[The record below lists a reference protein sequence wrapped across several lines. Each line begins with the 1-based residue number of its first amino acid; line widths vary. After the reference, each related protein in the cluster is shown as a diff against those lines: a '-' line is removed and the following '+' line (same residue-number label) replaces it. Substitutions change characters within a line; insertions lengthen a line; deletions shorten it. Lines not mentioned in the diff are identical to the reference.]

1 MNHLKLGEQG
11 EDLAVA
17 FLQQQGYQLLARR
30 FRCRIGEI
38 DIIVKK
44 SGMIVFVEVK
54 TRRSVLFG
62 TPAQAV
68 NRKKQV
74 KIINTALNYLNYT
87 NNARLPI
94 RFDILEVMIAG
105 EGKPVCN
112 HIINAFGR

>member
-11 EDLAVA
+11 EELAVA
-17 FLQQQGYQLLARR
+17 FLQKQGYRLLARC
-30 FRCRIGEI
+30 FRTKIGEI

-44 SGMIVFVEVK
+44 SGIIVFVEVK
-54 TRRSVLFG
+54 TRRSSFFG

-68 NRKKQV
+68 NRRKQD

-87 NNARLPI
+87 NNHDAAI

-105 EGKPVCN
+105 EGTPVCN